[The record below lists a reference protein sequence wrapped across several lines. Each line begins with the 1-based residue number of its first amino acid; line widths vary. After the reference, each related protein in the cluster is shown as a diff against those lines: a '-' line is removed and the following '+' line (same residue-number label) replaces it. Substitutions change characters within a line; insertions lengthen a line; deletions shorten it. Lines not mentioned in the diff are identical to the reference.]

1 MALVMSLTLFM
12 AIGGP
17 LIWWFFVR
25 VLSTPPTSTV
35 ARGARKVGSRLGLV
49 ILLGAGVVLLLAS
62 VQSTANTVATV
73 AWAAGGILTV
83 WSVSSTR
90 WSLPS
95 LARARALRVLDNA
108 RADAQSGNPA
118 AMHLLGTGL
127 MFDGDLPAARPW
139 LERAAKAGVR
149 DAQWDLARLLD
160 RTDGPRAARPWFEAA
175 AKAGHSGA
183 MALITGKQQSI
194 SSWAAPWLSAS
205 PIAPGPGPE
214 PPQGARTSS

>member
-1 MALVMSLTLFM
+1 MSLALFM

-17 LIWWFFVR
+17 LIWWLVVR
-25 VLSTPPTSTV
+25 VLSRPPTSTV

-49 ILLGAGVVLLLAS
+49 ILLGAGVVLLVAS

-73 AWAAGGILTV
+73 AWAAGAILTV
-83 WSVSSTR
+83 WSVSTTR

-95 LARARALRVLDNA
+95 LTRARFLRVLNNA
-108 RADAQSGNPA
+108 RADAHSGNPA
-118 AMHLLGTGL
+118 AMHLLGAGL
-127 MFDGDLPAARPW
+127 KFDGDLPAARLW

-160 RTDGPRAARPWFEAA
+160 HTDGPRAARPWFETA

-183 MALITGKQQSI
+183 MTLM
-194 SSWAAPWLSAS
+194 
-205 PIAPGPGPE
+205 APGSAYE
-214 PPQGARTSS
+214 TSSRPEIPDLQN